1 MILGHKLEHEKFV
14 KKIEELLIEFRKGKI
29 SVSLKLSGFL
39 KGWLVNHI
47 MGIDQ
52 KYARHVRAIYNDN
65 KINAA

>member
-1 MILGHKLEHEKFV
+1 
-14 KKIEELLIEFRKGKI
+14 
-29 SVSLKLSGFL
+29 LKLSGFL
-39 KGWLVNHI
+39 KDWLVNHI